1 MEEELNNRRMR
12 GRLGMWGYLARV
24 RSRQNP
30 PHRQKDRWHHASNK
44 NVQLESTRGPAMY
57 VQIGPVRS
65 ATGEG
70 GRSGRET
77 RDVGERAK
85 VEAIPRNGELEN
97 TSFRYGVI
105 KWS

>member
-1 MEEELNNRRMR
+1 MR
-12 GRLGMWGYLARV
+12 GRLGSMWEDLERV
-24 RSRQNP
+24 RSRQDP
-30 PHRQKDRWHHASNK
+30 AHRQKDRWHHASNK
-44 NVQLESTRGPAMY
+44 NVVLESCRGPAMY
-57 VQIGPVRS
+57 GQIGLVRS
-65 ATGEG
+65 ATKEG

-97 TSFRYGVI
+97 TYFFFVTVQVV